1 MANVRSIYEMS
12 HAKKYDVE
20 ENVAVLLKAGMII
33 FGKINKTNIFIM

>member
-1 MANVRSIYEMS
+1 MS
-12 HAKKYDVE
+12 HAKKYVE